1 MKHLPNLASMV
12 FNQPLLITP
21 QYAETLA
28 VVLSDRVGIDARDLS
43 ISSGPANKREEKL
56 VGRGVCSI
64 PVVGSMSHRAT
75 GIEALSGM
83 TSYNT
88 LQKHLS
94 EAFDNPSVGAVVLD
108 MDSPGGAVSGAF
120 DLRDFLL
127 EQRGKKPFYAISRDN
142 MYSAA
147 YLLGSTAD
155 KVYTTQTGGVG
166 SIGVVAMHLDQSKR
180 NEMEGVKPTFIYAG
194 DYKVSG
200 NPHEPLEG
208 EALKQIQ
215 ESVNESYAMF
225 VKAVANARGIDED
238 MVRDTQARTYRGKK
252 AISVG
257 LSDGIKSYESL
268 IAEASENLPKTYKSV
283 AVKSTA
289 TLPNKGK
296 TMENEQLSEALAAA
310 EARLAE
316 MQTELS
322 EAKTAK
328 ENLTKMIL
336 DEGYTITEEGLVKP
350 APTEMLEIEGV
361 LVDKATLPDVVV
373 KALQDKAQNELQAA
387 ATKTF
392 PNLKADIALNLYQA
406 FKDSPEM
413 ITTLSSL
420 NAAVGS
426 MLEEKGDKT
435 PGTQLMSAED
445 KMNTLVKAHMEA
457 TGENKYKAY
466 AAVSATPEGA
476 KLLQDIYKEKE

>member
-1 MKHLPNLASMV
+1 MKHLPNLASLV

-28 VVLSDRVGIDARDLS
+28 VVLSDRIGINAEDLS

-56 VGRGVCSI
+56 VGRGVYSI

-75 GIEALSGM
+75 GIEAMSGM

-88 LQKHLS
+88 LRGQLA
-94 EAFDNPSVGAVVLD
+94 EAFDNPSVAAVVLD

-127 EQRGKKPFYAISRDN
+127 EQRGKKPFYAISRDS
-142 MYSAA
+142 MFSAA

-180 NEMEGVKPTFIYAG
+180 NEMQGVKPTFIYAG
-194 DYKVSG
+194 DYKVAG

-215 ESVNESYAMF
+215 ESVNESYDMF
-225 VKAVANARGIDED
+225 VKAVASARSIEEA

-252 AISVG
+252 AVNVG
-257 LSDGIKSYESL
+257 LSDGVKSYESL

-283 AVKSTA
+283 AVKPTA

-296 TMENEQLSEALAAA
+296 TMENEQLSEALVAA
-310 EARLAE
+310 EAKLAE
-316 MQTELS
+316 ALSELS
-322 EAKTAK
+322 DVKAAK

-336 DEGYTITEEGLVKP
+336 DEGYSITKESLVKP
-350 APTEMLEIEGV
+350 APVETLEIDGV
-361 LVDKATLPDVVV
+361 QVDKASLPDVVV
-373 KALQDKAQNELQAA
+373 KALQEKSQNELQAA
-387 ATKTF
+387 ATNTF
-392 PNLKADIALNLYQA
+392 PNLKADVALNLYKA

-413 ITTLSSL
+413 VKSLASL
-420 NAAVGS
+420 NSAVGE
-426 MLEEKGDKT
+426 MLEEKGDKN
-435 PGTQLMSAED
+435 PGAELMSAED
-445 KMNTLVKAHMEA
+445 KMNTLVNAHMKA
-457 TGENKYKAY
+457 TGDNKYKAY